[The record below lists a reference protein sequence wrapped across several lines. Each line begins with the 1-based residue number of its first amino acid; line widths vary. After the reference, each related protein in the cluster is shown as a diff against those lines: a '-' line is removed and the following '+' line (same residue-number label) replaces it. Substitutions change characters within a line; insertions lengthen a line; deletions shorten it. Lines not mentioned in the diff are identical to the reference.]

1 MSNTVTSSSTPSG
14 NFLVEN
20 YSFSF
25 EGEIMIT
32 ENCPI
37 NGKMILVNWNFTS
50 TANITLPLSC
60 SINSTKINCGA
71 VKLHSSQAK
80 RIILKE
86 QRMQIL
92 RKGNIEQIKT
102 TLNRTDFVKN
112 PLNDGN
118 LTIHNI

>member
-1 MSNTVTSSSTPSG
+1 MSKTITLFGQKIQIIGRSCIVSNTVTSSSSPSG

-25 EGEIMIT
+25 EGEMIIT

-37 NGKMILVNWNFTS
+37 DGKMVSVNWNFTS
-50 TANITLPLSC
+50 EANITLPLSC

-71 VKLHSSQAK
+71 VKLYSSQAK
-80 RIILKE
+80 RIVLKE

-92 RKGNIEQIKT
+92 KKE
-102 TLNRTDFVKN
+102 TLSK
-112 PLNDGN
+112 
-118 LTIHNI
+118 